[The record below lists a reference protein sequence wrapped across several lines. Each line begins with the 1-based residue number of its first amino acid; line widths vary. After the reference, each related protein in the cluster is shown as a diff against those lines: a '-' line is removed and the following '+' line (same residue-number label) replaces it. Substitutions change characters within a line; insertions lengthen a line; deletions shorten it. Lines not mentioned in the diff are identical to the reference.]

1 MKRPLRR
8 VWCNRPSAEGFSR
21 NQAAKAGQGQGG
33 KNKNKHSDPIRVR
46 TGDGLSLMARDMNMA
61 PFDQAAGSGRSL
73 PMTLNAWTNFL
84 TDTELPAFA
93 RTVSEV
99 TRIANDPEASA
110 YMLSNA
116 ISKDAAMAA
125 RLVKLANSP
134 LFPSSHGNI
143 QTVDRGVVLLGFD
156 AVRDLAISLSV
167 IEQVLRGQSRDAL
180 LEEMAL
186 AFHTA
191 TQSQTLARMAQDD
204 VVAEIFVAGLLYRI
218 GVLAVLSSSDPRV
231 SDYLAE
237 KTEFGDNEPVQ
248 VARLEQRTFGCDMTQ
263 LSRRLAQHW
272 SLGQV
277 LQKALSTE
285 PGPVGER
292 IATGRRIAEMAMR
305 RGWESNEI
313 HQLLARVARNMGLNL
328 ADMREKIHQSS
339 DVAREMAV
347 QFGATKVAPLI
358 PETAQAK
365 AKRDR
370 AERAAGPDAGPDGDA
385 GDEGALGED
394 GYPLGLLRPN
404 PMVQLEILGRIAELL
419 NGKPDLNRLLLTVI
433 EGVHRGIG
441 MDRTVFALLTSKKDA
456 VAAKFALTVVEER
469 LQASFRFSL
478 RPEVN
483 PLLAAVI
490 NQRQAFWMHQGA
502 TEAARKLVRG
512 PFAQF
517 VGKADFLIHPVLF
530 TGKCIGFLYADR
542 ASSERPIE
550 PSDEASFRQFL
561 QQLALG
567 LRLIGGS

>member
-1 MKRPLRR
+1 MSVSP
-8 VWCNRPSAEGFSR
+8 PEGIGDR
-21 NQAAKAGQGQGG
+21 LQGRAV
-33 KNKNKHSDPIRVR
+33 S
-46 TGDGLSLMARDMNMA
+46 TGRA
-61 PFDQAAGSGRSL
+61 L

-99 TRIANDPEASA
+99 TRIAGDPEASA
-110 YMLSNA
+110 WSLSNA

-167 IEQVLRGQSRDAL
+167 IEKVLRGQSREAL
-180 LEEMAL
+180 LAEMAL

-191 TQSQTLARMAQDD
+191 TQSQTLARMAKDD
-204 VVAEIFVAGLLYRI
+204 VVSEIFVAGLLYRI
-218 GVLAVLSSSDPRV
+218 GVLALLSSSDPRIQ
-231 SDYLAE
+231 DYLEE
-237 KTEFGDNEPVQ
+237 KSDLGDGEVAQ
-248 VARLEQRTFGCDMTQ
+248 IARLEKRLFGCDMTQ

-277 LQKALSTE
+277 LQKALSPE
-285 PGPVGER
+285 PGPVGDR
-292 IATGRRIAEMAMR
+292 IATGRRIAEIAMR
-305 RGWESNEI
+305 RGWESNEV

-328 ADMREKIHQSS
+328 ADMREKVHESS
-339 DVAREMAV
+339 EVAREMAV

-370 AERAAGPDAGPDGDA
+370 AEREAAGEKPGDADAGGAAGADA
-385 GDEGALGED
+385 DDEPGRA
-394 GYPLGLLRPN
+394 LRPD
-404 PMVQLEILGRIAELL
+404 PVIQLAMLGRMAELL
-419 NGKPDLNRLLLTVI
+419 SGKPDINRLLHTVV

-441 MDRTVFALLTSKKDA
+441 MDRTVFALLTTKKDA
-456 VAAKFALTVVEER
+456 VAAKFVLTQVEER

-478 RPEVN
+478 NPDMN

-490 NQRQAFWMHQGA
+490 GQRKAFWVHA
-502 TEAARKLVRG
+502 DSPPSDRKLVRG

-530 TGKCIGFLYADR
+530 SDKCIGFLYADR
-542 ASSERPIE
+542 AHSERPIE
-550 PSDEASFRQFL
+550 ASDEASFRQFI
-561 QQLALG
+561 QQLMIG
-567 LRLIGGS
+567 LRLLSPR

>member
-1 MKRPLRR
+1 
-8 VWCNRPSAEGFSR
+8 
-21 NQAAKAGQGQGG
+21 
-33 KNKNKHSDPIRVR
+33 
-46 TGDGLSLMARDMNMA
+46 
-61 PFDQAAGSGRSL
+61 
-73 PMTLNAWTNFL
+73 MTLNAWTNFL

-93 RTVSEV
+93 RTVSDV
-99 TRIANDPEASA
+99 TRIASDPEASA

-116 ISKDAAMAA
+116 IAKDAAMAA
-125 RLVKLANSP
+125 RLVKLANCP

-167 IEQVLRGQSRDAL
+167 IEKVLRGQSRDAL

-191 TQSQTLARMAQDD
+191 TQSQTLARMARDD

-231 SDYLAE
+231 SDFLAE
-237 KTEFGDNEPVQ
+237 KADFGDGDAVQ
-248 VARLEQRTFGCDMTQ
+248 IARLEKRTFGCDMTQ

-277 LQKALSTE
+277 LQKALSPD
-285 PGPVGER
+285 PGPVGDR
-292 IATGRRIAEMAMR
+292 IATGRRIAEVAMR
-305 RGWESNEI
+305 SGWESDEI
-313 HQLLARVARNMGLNL
+313 HQLLSRVARNMGLNL
-328 ADMREKIHQSS
+328 ADMREKVHQSS
-339 DVAREMAV
+339 ETAREMAS

-365 AKRDR
+365 AKRDK
-370 AERAAGPDAGPDGDA
+370 AEREVAGGVVAEVGN
-385 GDEGALGED
+385 ETALGED
-394 GYPLGLLRPN
+394 GYSSKVLLPN
-404 PMVQLEILGRIAELL
+404 PMLQLEMLGRMAELL
-419 NGKPDLNRLLLTVI
+419 NGKPDINRLLATVV

-441 MDRTVFALLTSKKDA
+441 MDRSVFALLTTKKDA
-456 VAAKFALTVVEER
+456 VVAKFVLTQVEER

-478 RPEVN
+478 RPEMN

-490 NQRQAFWMHQGA
+490 GQRKAFWIHADSQPD
-502 TEAARKLVRG
+502 ERKLVRG

-517 VGKADFLIHPVLF
+517 VGKSDFLIHPVLF

-542 ASSERPIE
+542 ASSGRQIE
-550 PSDEASFRQFL
+550 ASDEMSFRQFI
-561 QQLALG
+561 QQLSIG
-567 LRLIGGS
+567 LRLLGGR

>member
-1 MKRPLRR
+1 
-8 VWCNRPSAEGFSR
+8 
-21 NQAAKAGQGQGG
+21 
-33 KNKNKHSDPIRVR
+33 
-46 TGDGLSLMARDMNMA
+46 MA
-61 PFDQAAGSGRSL
+61 PFDQGERSGRSL
-73 PMTLNAWTNFL
+73 PTSCNAWTNFL

-110 YMLSNA
+110 YKLSNA

-143 QTVDRGVVLLGFD
+143 QTLDRGVVLLGFD

-167 IEQVLRGQSRDAL
+167 IEQVLRGQNRNAL

-218 GVLAVLSSSDPRV
+218 GLLAVLSGSDPRV
-231 SDYLAE
+231 ADYLAE
-237 KTEFGDNEPVQ
+237 KADFGAGEPGQ
-248 VARLEQRTFGCDMTQ
+248 ITRLEKRVFGCDMTQ

-277 LQKALSTE
+277 LQKALSPE
-285 PGPVGER
+285 PGRVGDR
-292 IATGRRIAEMAMR
+292 IASGRRIAEVTMR
-305 RGWESNEI
+305 TGWESSEAN
-313 HQLLARVARNMGLNL
+313 QLLARIARNMGLNL
-328 ADMREKIHQSS
+328 ADLREKVHDSS
-339 DVAREMAV
+339 EVAREMAV

-358 PETAQAK
+358 PETAKAK
-365 AKRDR
+365 AKRDE
-370 AERAAGPDAGPDGDA
+370 AERQAADEKTGSVDEKTGSAAKSKGDAAAAGGD
-385 GDEGALGED
+385 GALSGVLMPD
-394 GYPLGLLRPN
+394 PRI
-404 PMVQLEILGRIAELL
+404 QLEMLGRMAELL
-419 NGKPDLNRLLLTVI
+419 SGKPDINRLLHTVV

-441 MDRTVFALLTSKKDA
+441 MDRTVFALLTTKKDA
-456 VAAKFALTVVEER
+456 VAAKFVLTEVEER

-478 RPEVN
+478 RPEMN

-490 NQRQAFWMHQGA
+490 GQRRAFWIRA
-502 TEAARKLVRG
+502 DSPPDERKLVRG

-517 VGKADFLIHPVLF
+517 VGKSDFLIHPVLF
-530 TGKCIGFLYADR
+530 SDKCIGFLYADR
-542 ASSERPIE
+542 ANSERPIE
-550 PSDEASFRQFL
+550 SSDEASFRQFV
-561 QQLALG
+561 QQLSLG
-567 LRLIGGS
+567 LRLISAR

>member
-1 MKRPLRR
+1 M
-8 VWCNRPSAEGFSR
+8 
-21 NQAAKAGQGQGG
+21 
-33 KNKNKHSDPIRVR
+33 
-46 TGDGLSLMARDMNMA
+46 TMA
-61 PFDQAAGSGRSL
+61 PLERGAGSGRAL
-73 PMTLNAWTNFL
+73 PTTLNAWTNFL

-99 TRIANDPEASA
+99 NRIADDPEASA
-110 YMLSNA
+110 WKLSSA

-204 VVAEIFVAGLLYRI
+204 GVAEIFVAGLLYRI
-218 GVLAVLSSSDPRV
+218 GSLAVLSGSDPRV
-231 SDYLAE
+231 NDFLVEKAE
-237 KTEFGDNEPVQ
+237 IAVGESSQ
-248 VARLEQRTFGCDMTQ
+248 VTRLERRTFGCDMTQ

-272 SLGQV
+272 SLGHS
-277 LQKALSTE
+277 LQKALAPESS
-285 PGPVGER
+285 PLADR
-292 IATGRRIAEMAMR
+292 IATARRVAEVSMR
-305 RGWESNEI
+305 CGWESNQT
-313 HQLLARVARNMGLNL
+313 HQLLARVARTMGLNL
-328 ADMREKIHQSS
+328 PDMREKVHESS
-339 DVAREMAV
+339 EVAREMAV

-358 PETAQAK
+358 PETSK
-365 AKRDR
+365 AR
-370 AERAAGPDAGPDGDA
+370 ARREKAEKKALDDIDGDDVDGDESHGKQGAGDDAGSGADSGGD
-385 GDEGALGED
+385 DEMS
-394 GYPLGLLRPN
+394 GLLRPN
-404 PMVQLEILGRIAELL
+404 PVVQLEMLGRMAEQLG
-419 NGKPDLNRLLLTVI
+419 GKPDLNLLLNTVV

-441 MDRTVFALLTSKKDA
+441 MDRTVFALLTTKKDA
-456 VAAKFALTVVEER
+456 VAAKFVLTEFEER

-478 RPEVN
+478 RPEMN

-490 NQRQAFWMHQGA
+490 GQRRAFWIHA
-502 TEAARKLVRG
+502 DSPPDDRKLVRG

-530 TGKCIGFLYADR
+530 TDKCIGFLYGDR

-550 PSDEASFRQFL
+550 ASDEASFRQFI
-561 QQLALG
+561 QQLSLG
-567 LRLIGGS
+567 LRLIGGR